1 MRFRRIDYLG
11 WAKRTHDVAPVR
23 YDLSISA
30 VRHVPPGLL
39 GPLDDVP
46 LTGNNAYG
54 HPGVRAS
61 LAARYGVPGER
72 VLCSVAGTSAAN
84 FMCAAALVQPGDAVL
99 VEWPCYEPIWRIF
112 EALGARIEWLDR
124 PPERR
129 CALDLARIEQA
140 LIRGARVV
148 AISNP
153 MNPTGLLAPRADV
166 LEAGR
171 LAARHGAHVIVDEIY
186 LDAFEGPEAVSAAR
200 GTDGAP
206 APGIVV
212 TASLTKAYGLGPQRI
227 GWVLGPPKVID
238 AAMDAIV
245 ASVGVLP
252 IAWMHRS
259 ALALSHVGA
268 LSARSR
274 SLLGKKRERVARW
287 MREQENLAWSAPS
300 AGLFGFA
307 TLRRSAADLR
317 PVIERG
323 IEAHGVIVAPGSF
336 FGVPNGFRLAWS
348 LPEEQLDEALLR
360 LGNVLAT
367 ATS

>member
-1 MRFRRIDYLG
+1 MLTRPAYLG
-11 WAKRTHDVAPVR
+11 WALAHYGKVPF
-23 YDLSISA
+23 DLASSGMPTL
-30 VRHVPPGLL
+30 RQSEL
-39 GPLDDVP
+39 GAASLDDP
-46 LTGNNAYG
+46 NGWEILQGAIAKHNAVTRSEAIG
-54 HPGVRAS
+54 ALGAS
-61 LAARYGVPGER
+61 HGLWLAYT
-72 VLCSVAGTSAAN
+72 SMIDAG
-84 FMCAAALVQPGDAVL
+84 DDVL
-99 VEWPCYEPIWRIF
+99 VEDPAYEPLCHAARAAGGNVVRF
-112 EALGARIEWLDR
+112 DRGPDVNYALD
-124 PPERR
+124 PERVR
-129 CALDLARIEQA
+129 AAMTPRTK
-140 LIRGARVV
+140 VV
-148 AISNP
+148 AISNLH
-153 MNPTGLLAPRADV
+153 NPSGARASDDAMREVAKVVADRGGYLFVDEVYAPFDDLVDEAGIFHGSARRLAPN
-166 LEAGR
+166 
-171 LAARHGAHVIVDEIY
+171 
-186 LDAFEGPEAVSAAR
+186 
-200 GTDGAP
+200 
-206 APGIVV
+206 VV
-212 TASLTKAYGLGPQRI
+212 ATASLTKAYGLGPQRI

-287 MREQENLAWSAPS
+287 MREQENLAWSAPP

-360 LGNVLAT
+360 LSTVLTT